1 MNIIR
6 KISIRIYFILE
17 KNEHKISEI
26 MEECIICVFKNYL
39 YELPCCKNK
48 LCLSCMKSCKK
59 CPYCQKDI
67 PKKMVR
73 SPELLHLYGQELY
86 NDIPDILWLYECRNN
101 GWWIYDFNHI
111 KSMEEEYQKGLSSL
125 NLYTYGTNL
134 EIDFNSMQQKNTK
147 NDALREI
154 KRIKKSDLDN
164 YLIKGVAGMK

>member
-1 MNIIR
+1 
-6 KISIRIYFILE
+6 
-17 KNEHKISEI
+17 
-26 MEECIICVFKNYL
+26 
-39 YELPCCKNK
+39 
-48 LCLSCMKSCKK
+48 
-59 CPYCQKDI
+59 
-67 PKKMVR
+67 MVR

-86 NDIPDILWLYECRNN
+86 NDIPDILWLYEGRNN